1 MNLTSALGIAST
13 LWKLLPSGDSTT
25 ASQSS
30 SVAKSAGDGQ
40 STDFSTSLAV
50 RMAALQAQSVNALL
64 GSVGQTGAANS
75 FDFLGSTQNAASGLS
90 GLSGLSG
97 GRNLSLFDPESAYR
111 MMTVVNNRE
120 VNYKAQYAELTAM
133 GQGVA
138 TMEDA
143 GEALNAATGTATVDG
158 ATIKTQLQSFVDQY
172 NAWINRF
179 DKTVQTG
186 GVLDGTQA
194 AEVSLYEL
202 EQSVKNIFNGAKDGF
217 HGLADLGVT
226 IDDSTNLAS
235 FDAAKFDAALSKNFN
250 GVVNTVKEFS
260 ANFDKSAELL
270 NADNNFITNR
280 LANLDRV
287 IDYIGGNKASL
298 QSEFGMGDPAAM
310 NSQVRLALA
319 AYAKMAKA

>member
-30 SVAKSAGDGQ
+30 SAAKSAGDGQ

-138 TMEDA
+138 AMEDA
-143 GEALNAATGTATVDG
+143 GEALNAAAGTATVDG

-226 IDDSTNLAS
+226 IDDNTNLAS

-287 IDYIGGNKASL
+287 IDYIGDNKASL

-310 NSQVRLALA
+310 NSQVRLALT